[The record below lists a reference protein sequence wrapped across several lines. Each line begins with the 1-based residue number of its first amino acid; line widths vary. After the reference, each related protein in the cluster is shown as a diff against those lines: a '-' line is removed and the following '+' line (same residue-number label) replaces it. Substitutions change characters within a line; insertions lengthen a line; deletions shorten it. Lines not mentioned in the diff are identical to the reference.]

1 MRLTRSQL
9 DQLIAQ
15 ARRDAPNETCGLIG
29 GQNGRALRIYPLR
42 NAAPNPR
49 IHYLAHPEDLVAA
62 VLDIEDA
69 HGWQVVGIYHS
80 HPASPAYP
88 SPTDVRD
95 ASDPELKEPLY
106 PDAVYIL
113 ISLRDPAF
121 AEVRGFT
128 IRDEKISEVTLEIEE
143 K

>member
-1 MRLTRSQL
+1 MVLTRAQL
-9 DQLIAQ
+9 DQLVAQ

-29 GQNGRALRIYPLR
+29 GQNGRALKIYPLR

-69 HGWQVVGIYHS
+69 RGGQVLAIYHS

-95 ASDPELKEPLY
+95 AFDPELNEALY
-106 PDAVYIL
+106 PDATYIL
-113 ISLRDPAF
+113 ISLMNPQMAQ
-121 AEVRGFT
+121 VRGFK
-128 IRDEKISEVTLEIEE
+128 IQRGKISEVTLEMEE
-143 K
+143 Q